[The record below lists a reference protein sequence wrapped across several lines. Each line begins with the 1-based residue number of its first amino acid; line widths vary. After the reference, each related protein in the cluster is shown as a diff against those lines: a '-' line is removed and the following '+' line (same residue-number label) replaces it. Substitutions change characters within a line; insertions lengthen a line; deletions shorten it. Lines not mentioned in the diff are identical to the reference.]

1 MAVEKRAG
9 AGRDE
14 TADKNLNVVVAGAGL
29 DTFIPK
35 ILNAKD
41 AGIIAK
47 FKYKTLTKIKGNP
60 IIESMKEITR

>member
-1 MAVEKRAG
+1 MVVETRTSAG
-9 AGRDE
+9 E
-14 TADKNLNVVVAGAGL
+14 NVNPNINVVVTGAGL